1 MIKKYFDFSFFL
13 LLESILKVN
22 PEFDELI
29 KSISDKDP
37 VAKMLLSLIDKDIKT
52 NVNYL
57 KPSDKNDDMKFVN
70 DTQVK
75 RFIDAGQDPF
85 DRATNSA
92 KIGRTVRQILTT
104 NGISVTDPQIEKFV
118 NTYKNAWDKSFK
130 KTSEGIHVVSGEE
143 IRNWYLFDKYVPG
156 GGQLNSSCMR
166 YRETQSFLN
175 IYTENP
181 DVCQLVILVDDKNR
195 LLGRALLW
203 KLIPGC
209 NKYGYYLDRIYT
221 RFDNDAEKIA
231 DWYKDFIKATDD
243 NYKSHSIGRTSGS
256 KVQLKNWKFKE
267 YPYMDTLSVL
277 DYEDGILGTYE
288 IEDRSKLQYHIQ
300 NTEGEPSVPNHDW
313 SDHYQRWISNR
324 ESVYVNSLGDYYL
337 ESDCVRGYD
346 NNWIFKDH
354 SIYSDY
360 YKSYID
366 KDNAVDL
373 DGFGLVDS
381 DDIITVYDDV
391 DTKFGR
397 PLGPKKFLRSKLDNS
412 NYLKVEIG
420 FDDYWINSKLCLY
433 DTYNS
438 MNIVKK
444 DGLENEYT
452 ALYLIDRDEFNHSDR
467 IFNDLIDNFATYYH
481 SWGIDDKYTKFPIFL
496 NCYDS
501 NQISRKKYCNKETLE
516 YFNFEIG
523 DRPVVYM
530 QDEDY
535 YKGYHKMCYKYSVD
549 IIKKYAESI
558 EGCNAEPLLK
568 NLKEIDDY
576 LYSNNFGSYRDIN
589 DSYNGVKEYGSYTSY
604 FNSVVSKLYK
614 DNLVIENVLSDETI
628 DQFFSEIRDNSRGF
642 RFEDL
647 DEKEISIS
655 WQDGDD
661 ILKDKLRKF
670 IKTFENSILY
680 FSYWYI
686 VFNDSDYARYRL
698 ESYLTQNSIDSN
710 NMTRILICNY
720 VRYRDTGG
728 DFSRSINTIRREV
741 DNSYDSLVKSVLDE
755 NNIDRYRDENEK
767 SIEVYNNFLT
777 FLK

>member
-1 MIKKYFDFSFFL
+1 MIKKYFDFRYFS

-92 KIGRTVRQILTT
+92 KIGRTVRQILTA

-118 NTYKNAWDKSFK
+118 NTYKKYWDKSFK
-130 KTSEGIHVVSGEE
+130 KTGEGIHLVSGED
-143 IRNWYLFDKYVPG
+143 IRDWYLVDKYVPG
-156 GGQLNSSCMR
+156 GGQLNNSCMR
-166 YRETQSFLN
+166 YKETQSFLN
-175 IYTENP
+175 LYTENP

-203 KLIPGC
+203 KLIDGI

-221 RFDNDAEKIA
+221 RFDSDAEKIA
-231 DWYKDFIKATDD
+231 DWFTDFIKATDND
-243 NYKSHSIGRTSGS
+243 YMSHFSGKTIKS

-267 YPYMDTLSVL
+267 YPYMDTLGIL
-277 DYEDGILGTYE
+277 DYEDGILGTYQ
-288 IEDRSKLQYHIQ
+288 IEDTSKLQFHIQ
-300 NTEGEPSVPNHDW
+300 NTGGDPNVPNHDW
-313 SDHYQRWISNR
+313 SEHYQRWISNR
-324 ESVYVNSLGDYYL
+324 ESVYVHRLDDYYL

-381 DDIITVYDDV
+381 NDIINVYDDV
-391 DTKFGR
+391 KDGR
-397 PLGPKKFLRSKLDNS
+397 PFGLKKFLRSKLDNS
-412 NYLKVEIG
+412 NYLNVEIG
-420 FDDYWINSKLCLY
+420 YQDYWVNSKLCLY

-438 MNIVKK
+438 MYIIKTDKV
-444 DGLENEYT
+444 DIEYT
-452 ALYLIDRDEFNHSDR
+452 ILYLIDSVEFNQSDR

-496 NCYDS
+496 SCYDA
-501 NQISRKKYCNKETLE
+501 NQISRKKYCTKETLE

-530 QDEDY
+530 KNEDY
-535 YKGYHKMCYKYSVD
+535 YKGYHKMCYQYSVD
-549 IIKKYAESI
+549 IINKFIKSI
-558 EGCNAEPLLK
+558 EGCNPAPLLK
-568 NLKEIDDY
+568 KLEEINDY
-576 LYSNNFGSYRDIN
+576 LYSNNVGSYRDIN
-589 DSYNGVKEYGSYTSY
+589 DSYNGVKEYGSYTFY

-614 DNLVIENVLSDETI
+614 DNLVIEKILSDESI
-628 DQFFSEIRDNSRGF
+628 DQFLSEIRDNSRDF
-642 RFEDL
+642 TFEDL
-647 DEKEISIS
+647 DGKEISVNS
-655 WQDGDD
+655 RDSDD

-670 IKTFENSILY
+670 IKTFKDSILY

-710 NMTRILICNY
+710 TRTQSLICNY
-720 VRYRDTGG
+720 ARYNDVGG
-728 DFSRSINTIRREV
+728 DFSRSINTIRRAV
-741 DNSYDSLVKSVLDE
+741 DNSYDSLVKSVLNE

>member
-29 KSISDKDP
+29 RSISDKDP

-118 NTYKNAWDKSFK
+118 NTYKNAWDKLFK
-130 KTSEGIHVVSGEE
+130 KTGEGIHVVSGEN
-143 IRNWYLFDKYVPG
+143 IRDWYHVDKYVPG

-166 YRETQSFLN
+166 YEETQSFLN

-203 KLIPGC
+203 KLIGGV

-221 RFDNDAEKIA
+221 RFDNDAEKIH

-243 NYKSHSIGRTSGS
+243 DYMSHFMGKTRES
-256 KVQLKNWKFKE
+256 KVQLKKWKFEK

-277 DYEDGILGTYE
+277 DYEDGVLGTYA

-300 NTEGEPSVPNHDW
+300 NTEGDPNVPNHDW
-313 SDHYQRWISNR
+313 SDHYQRWLSNR
-324 ESVYVNSLGDYYL
+324 ESIYVNSLNDYYL

-346 NNWIFKDH
+346 DNWIFKDN

-366 KDNAVDL
+366 KDNAVNL

-381 DDIITVYDDV
+381 DDIITVYDNV
-391 DTKFGR
+391 DFKFGR
-397 PLGPKKFLRSKLDNS
+397 PSDPKKFLRSKLDNS
-412 NYLKVEIG
+412 NYLNVEIG
-420 FDDYWINSKLCLY
+420 FNDYWVNSKFCLW
-433 DTYNS
+433 DAYNGN
-438 MNIVKK
+438 NIIKT
-444 DGLENEYT
+444 DRLDDEYIT
-452 ALYLIDRDEFNHSDR
+452 LYMIDSDEFNHSDR
-467 IFNDLIDNFATYYH
+467 IFNDLLDTLSVYYH

-496 NCYDS
+496 NFYDKTHT
-501 NQISRKKYCNKETLE
+501 SRKKYSTKETLE

-535 YKGYHKMCYKYSVD
+535 YKGYHKMCYQYSVD
-549 IIKKYAESI
+549 IIKKYAASI

-568 NLKEIDDY
+568 NLKEIGDY
-576 LYSNNFGSYRDIN
+576 LYSNNVGSYRTIN

-604 FNSVVSKLYK
+604 FNSIVSKLYK
-614 DNLVIENVLSDETI
+614 DNLVIEKVLGDEAI
-628 DQFFSEIRDNSRGF
+628 DQFLSEIRDNSRDF
-642 RFEDL
+642 TFEYL
-647 DEKEISIS
+647 DGEEISVS
-655 WQDGDD
+655 WQNDDD

-670 IKTFENSILY
+670 IKTFKDSILY

-710 NMTRILICNY
+710 TRTQGLICNY
-720 VRYRDTGG
+720 GRYNDVGG
-728 DFSRSINTIRREV
+728 DFSRSINIIRREV
-741 DNSYDSLVKSVLDE
+741 DRSYDSLVKSVLNE